1 MDIILLCITH
11 ISILLVF
18 STDSKQISQQMIPVE
33 AEIHAIDLKT
43 NSNPQSNPKTTD
55 MDIKYENAASDE
67 NRHIRN
73 LFANAINQ
81 GKFPVELPFNY

>member
-1 MDIILLCITH
+1 
-11 ISILLVF
+11 
-18 STDSKQISQQMIPVE
+18 MIPVE

-43 NSNPQSNPKTTD
+43 NSNSQSNPKTTD